1 MLNHRDVAGYL
12 VHRGLLSA
20 EDIVDREVVV
30 RDASS
35 RNHNFK
41 VQRGTGDSYLLKQ
54 GIGAEGAATVAHE
67 AAMYQMLSGVDGSL
81 LDHVPRFFGYDAE
94 EGVLAVELVAGGE
107 DLRRYHLRHGGIPEP
122 MAASMGRALGRL
134 HRLTGGSSQR
144 APEHAPWILSIHRPD
159 VAIFR
164 DASSASLD
172 LIKLVQGQEGFGHL
186 LHELRETWHLDAL
199 IHYDVKWDNFIGAPQ
214 PHSGQ
219 DPEQPP
225 LMKLVDW
232 ETATYGDP
240 SWDIGSLLS
249 HFLSTWLSSIPVT
262 GETPPER
269 FAELA
274 GYPLNAMLPA
284 IGACWRAYRSEI
296 NSGNGEPPVLR
307 ATRFAAARLVQTA
320 FETTQMTTALTS
332 SVVLHLQLAFNVLLH
347 PQEAVVHLLGLAPPG
362 EP

>member
-1 MLNHRDVAGYL
+1 MLNHRDVAVYL
-12 VHRGLLSA
+12 VRRGLLSA

-41 VQRGTGDSYLLKQ
+41 VRRGTGDSYLLKQ

-67 AAMYQMLSGVDGSL
+67 AAMYQMLSGVGGSL

-94 EGVLAVELVAGGE
+94 EGVLAIELVAGGE

-134 HRLTGGSSQR
+134 HRLTGGSSQP
-144 APEHAPWILSIHRPD
+144 AAQHAPWILSIHRPD
-159 VAIFR
+159 VTIFR
-164 DASSASLD
+164 EASSASLD
-172 LIKLVQGQEGFGHL
+172 LIKLVQAQEGFGHL
-186 LHELRETWHLDAL
+186 LHELRETWRLDAL
-199 IHYDVKWDNFIGAPQ
+199 IHYDVKWDNFIGAP
-214 PHSGQ
+214 GQ
-219 DPEQPP
+219 HPGQRPGQPP
-225 LMKLVDW
+225 LVKLVDW
-232 ETATYGDP
+232 ETAMYGDP
-240 SWDIGSLLS
+240 GWDIGSLLS

-262 GETPPER
+262 GETPPAR

-274 GYPLNAMLPA
+274 GYPLSAMFPA
-284 IGACWRAYRSEI
+284 IGACWRAYRAETS
-296 NSGNGEPPVLR
+296 SADGEQPVLR
-307 ATRFAAARLVQTA
+307 ATRLAAARLVQTA

-332 SVVLHLQLAFNVLLH
+332 SVVLHLQLAFNILQH
-347 PQEAVVHLLGLAPPG
+347 PREAVVHLLGLPVPG

>member
-1 MLNHRDVAGYL
+1 
-12 VHRGLLSA
+12 
-20 EDIVDREVVV
+20 
-30 RDASS
+30 
-35 RNHNFK
+35 
-41 VQRGTGDSYLLKQ
+41 
-54 GIGAEGAATVAHE
+54 
-67 AAMYQMLSGVDGSL
+67 MYRMLSGVDGSL

-107 DLRRYHLRHGGIPEP
+107 DLRRYHLRHGGIAEP

-134 HRLTGGSSQR
+134 HRLTGGSSKP

-164 DASSASLD
+164 EASSASLD
-172 LIKLVQGQEGFGHL
+172 LIKLVQGQEGFGQL
-186 LHELRETWHLDAL
+186 LQELRETWRLDAL
-199 IHYDVKWDNFIGAPQ
+199 IHYDVKWDNFIGAPRQ
-214 PHSGQ
+214 HPEH

-225 LMKLVDW
+225 LVKLVDW

-274 GYPLNAMLPA
+274 GYPLTAMFPA

-296 NSGNGEPPVLR
+296 GSGGSERPVLR
-307 ATRFAAARLVQTA
+307 AMRFAAARLVQTA

-347 PQEAVVHLLGLAPPG
+347 PQEAVVHLLGLPPG